1 MRIRRIDCKT
11 AKDYIRE
18 NHYSHGCHNGPSPS
32 YGLFDR
38 GKVKGVQ
45 KTRNSYLFR
54 KQRITTD
61 FV

>member
-18 NHYSHGCHNGPSPS
+18 NHYSHGCHKGLSPS

-38 GKVKGVQ
+38 GK
-45 KTRNSYLFR
+45 S
-54 KQRITTD
+54 
-61 FV
+61 

>member
-45 KTRNSYLFR
+45 KQGIPICLEN
-54 KQRITTD
+54 KE
-61 FV
+61 